1 MDHSGK
7 LMREEYSY
15 FGLFN
20 TVSKYVSDCINAVSD
35 KLSLKRKHENA
46 FGEAEPQQPNLEQK
60 MLVEEEPQLPHPYI
74 ESTDEESQEPP
85 TKKRKIAAPSPVVF
99 DNVNTDESLTPQKP
113 FIFTSVKS
121 TNKPLNIKIKHI
133 AVPVKPN
140 LHKENRVLSAQET
153 KDKALYAFEDRSLWG
168 NTKLTLAQ
176 LKQIENL
183 LIDGANPNYVPS
195 QNEYRISSIE
205 PCSLMAI
212 AIYSGDVDFFNLLL
226 KYGANIFQ
234 ESKPNNLVLWDACTR
249 VITPTV
255 LKPEFVTILN
265 TILEK
270 LGTTTEEVRKNLPG
284 TDIGIISLP
293 QFVEDMK
300 RTKSNVSSLRA

>member
-15 FGLFN
+15 FDLFN

-46 FGEAEPQQPNLEQK
+46 FGEVEPQQPDLEQN
-60 MLVEEEPQLPHPYI
+60 MLVKEEPQLPHPHI

-85 TKKRKIAAPSPVVF
+85 TKKRKIAAPSP
-99 DNVNTDESLTPQKP
+99 DENLMHQKP
-113 FIFTSVKS
+113 FVFTTVTS
-121 TNKPLNIKIKHI
+121 TKKPLNLTLKRF
-133 AVPVKPN
+133 AVPERPN
-140 LHKENRVLSAQET
+140 LQKDNRKISEQEK

-168 NTKLTLAQ
+168 DTKLTLAQ
-176 LKQIENL
+176 LKQVENL
-183 LIDGANPNYVPS
+183 LIDGANPNYVPP
-195 QNEYRISSIE
+195 QNEYRISSIA
-205 PCSLMAI
+205 PCSLIAI

-249 VITPTV
+249 VITPTI

-270 LGTTTEEVRKNLPG
+270 LGTTTEEVRKVLPG
-284 TDIGIISLP
+284 TDIGIISLQ

-300 RTKSNVSSLRA
+300 KTKSNVSSLRA